1 MDSID
6 QERAKLAA
14 DAERELVRLW
24 RAWRTIHEMCQDRV
38 GACFP
43 ACLSTCLICIG
54 RATNY
59 QKTKYEYL
67 LIHFVTVSLTAA
79 VPLSTPAQIL
89 VQVYILLTQLLYS
102 RKKMTTSFKPTNDML
117 KKYTPLPT
125 ASNPNPV
132 PQIGTIWIEFST
144 ETAGIGVKPMRLFVH
159 HITDHKFYT
168 GILVTQAPVTPTAL
182 KLIPSVSHEATI
194 ETFQEQDLLVNIT
207 HHELVP
213 KHIPLSA
220 EEKKKLLER
229 YRLKESQLPRIQ
241 TADPVAKYLGLRRGQ
256 VVKIIRKSETAG
268 RYASY
273 RWAI

>member
-1 MDSID
+1 
-6 QERAKLAA
+6 
-14 DAERELVRLW
+14 
-24 RAWRTIHEMCQDRV
+24 
-38 GACFP
+38 
-43 ACLSTCLICIG
+43 
-54 RATNY
+54 
-59 QKTKYEYL
+59 
-67 LIHFVTVSLTAA
+67 
-79 VPLSTPAQIL
+79 
-89 VQVYILLTQLLYS
+89 
-102 RKKMTTSFKPTNDML
+102 MTTSFKPTNDML